1 MEGGGFR
8 VFDVWETREGFDRFV
23 EEALGPAIEEVTQG
37 QAGEPNRT
45 IYELHNV
52 MKLRRHR
59 SRLRVELRQEREQ
72 LGHDGVRVLA
82 VRPVAGTRNEQRPAR
97 RRQQLGRAGEEI
109 GLDQVGRPADDEP
122 GHGRDLLDHGKGRRG
137 RSR

>member
-23 EEALGPAIEEVTQG
+23 EETLGPAIDEVTQG

-52 MKLRRHR
+52 M
-59 SRLRVELRQEREQ
+59 S
-72 LGHDGVRVLA
+72 
-82 VRPVAGTRNEQRPAR
+82 
-97 RRQQLGRAGEEI
+97 
-109 GLDQVGRPADDEP
+109 
-122 GHGRDLLDHGKGRRG
+122 
-137 RSR
+137 